1 MKTNIKILFIAM
13 LTFFVLIGSNCFAA
27 GWWGTPGYEWART
40 KGLTSIKTQSQLN
53 RDVTISDYYTVILKY
68 LSMKKV
74 EPKNVTVQNFYVDG
88 LYNGVVE
95 GFVKDVNS
103 NITTSKESL
112 TPQEY
117 RRVEEL
123 ISHGKETLNQYADLL
138 PRDDIKSLNLYLDL
152 AKYRAA
158 SLLTEN
164 SKIEKQYKN
173 NTLYTLRNT
182 KYANSLKYGIMPMCG
197 EISRKSFLVLM
208 YNLLSDRTST
218 NEDTIINNFYEA
230 GVLKGVEE
238 NSKELEL
245 EKNLQYSD
253 MLAFL
258 YRFEAYDFSTN
269 GSETSE
275 AE

>member
-1 MKTNIKILFIAM
+1 MKKNIKILFITM
-13 LTFFVLIGSNCFAA
+13 LTLFILMGSNCFAA
-27 GWWGTPGYEWART
+27 GWWGKPAYDWALS

-53 RDVTISDYYTVILKY
+53 KDVTLSDYYTIILKY
-68 LSMKKV
+68 LDMKKV
-74 EPKNVTVQNFYVDG
+74 EPKNVMVQNFYVDG

-103 NITTSKESL
+103 RIGTSTTSL

-123 ISHGKETLNQYADLL
+123 ISHGKTTLNEYVDLL
-138 PRDDIKSLNLYLDL
+138 PRDDVKSLNLYLDL

-173 NTLYTLRNT
+173 NTLYSLRNT
-182 KYANSLKYGIMPMCG
+182 KYSSSLKYGIMPMCG
-197 EISRKSFLVLM
+197 EISRESFLVLM
-208 YNLLSDRTST
+208 HNLLSDSTSMSS
-218 NEDTIINNFYEA
+218 DSIIRSFNDS
-230 GVLKGVEE
+230 GVIQGYSDSLWL
-238 NSKELEL
+238 N
-245 EKNLQYSD
+245 KNLQYSD
-253 MLAFL
+253 MLTFL
-258 YRFEAYDFSTN
+258 YRFEAYDFGGDNS
-269 GSETSE
+269 

>member
-1 MKTNIKILFIAM
+1 MKTNIKILFITM

-40 KGLTSIKTQSQLN
+40 KGLTSIKTQSQLSK
-53 RDVTISDYYTVILKY
+53 DVTISDYYTVILKY

-88 LYNGVVE
+88 LYNGAVV
-95 GFVKDVNS
+95 GLVKNINS
-103 NITTSKESL
+103 RISTSTKSL

-123 ISHGKETLNQYADLL
+123 ISHGKETLNQYAELL
-138 PRDDIKSLNLYLDL
+138 PRDDIKNLNLYLDL

-164 SKIEKQYKN
+164 SKAEKQYKN

-182 KYANSLKYGIMPMCG
+182 KYASSLKYGIMPMCG

-208 YNLLSDRTST
+208 YNLLSDTTST
-218 NEDTIINNFYEA
+218 NEDTIIKSFNDS
-230 GVLKGVEE
+230 GVLLGYDDSLWL
-238 NSKELEL
+238 N
-245 EKNLQYSD
+245 KNLQYSD
-253 MLAFL
+253 MLTFL
-258 YRFEAYDFSTN
+258 YRFEAYDF
-269 GSETSE
+269 GSSSSE

>member
-1 MKTNIKILFIAM
+1 MKTNIKILFISM

-27 GWWGTPGYEWART
+27 GWWGTPGYEWARA
-40 KGLTSIKTQSQLN
+40 KGLASIKTQSQLN

-182 KYANSLKYGIMPMCG
+182 KYASSLKYGIMPMCG

-208 YNLLSDRTST
+208 YNLLSDSTST
-218 NEDTIINNFYEA
+218 NENTIINNFYEA

-238 NSKELEL
+238 NSKALEL

-269 GSETSE
+269 GSEISE

>member
-1 MKTNIKILFIAM
+1 MKTKFKLLFITM
-13 LTFFVLIGSNCFAA
+13 LTFFVLVGSSCFAA

-53 RDVTISDYYTVILKY
+53 KDVTITDYYTVILKY

-95 GFVKDVNS
+95 GFVKDINS
-103 NITTSKESL
+103 RINTSVTSL
-112 TPQEY
+112 SAQEY

-123 ISHGKETLNQYADLL
+123 ITHGKKTLEQYKDLL
-138 PRDDIKSLNLYLDL
+138 PRDDIKNLNLYLDL

-173 NTLYTLRNT
+173 NTLYSLRNT
-182 KYANSLKYGIMPMCG
+182 KYASSLKYGIMPMCG
-197 EISRKSFLVLM
+197 NISRKSFLVLM
-208 YNLLSDRTST
+208 HNLLSDSTST
-218 NEDTIINNFYEA
+218 SEDTIINSFYEA
-230 GVLKGVEE
+230 GVLLGVEE
-238 NSKELEL
+238 NYKELEL
-245 EKNLQYSD
+245 ERNLQYSD

-258 YRFEAYDFSTN
+258 YRFEAYDFSGSN
-269 GSETSE
+269 SETSE
-275 AE
+275 EE

>member
-68 LSMKKV
+68 LSLKKV

-208 YNLLSDRTST
+208 YNLLSDSTST
-218 NEDTIINNFYEA
+218 NENTIIDNFYEA

-269 GSETSE
+269 GSEISE

>member
-1 MKTNIKILFIAM
+1 MKTNIKILFISM

-27 GWWGTPGYEWART
+27 GWWGTPGYEWARA

-182 KYANSLKYGIMPMCG
+182 KYASSLKYGIMPMCG

-208 YNLLSDRTST
+208 YNLLSDSTST
-218 NEDTIINNFYEA
+218 NENTIINNFYEA

-238 NSKELEL
+238 NSKALEL

-269 GSETSE
+269 GSEISE